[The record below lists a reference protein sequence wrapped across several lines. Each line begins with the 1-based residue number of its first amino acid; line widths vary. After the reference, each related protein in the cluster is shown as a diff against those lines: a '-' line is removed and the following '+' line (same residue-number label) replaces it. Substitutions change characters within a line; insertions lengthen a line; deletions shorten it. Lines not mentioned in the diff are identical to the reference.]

1 MNGLTIEMKQQT
13 VCVCVC
19 VSVCVCV
26 CECVCRSLKVPFQHF
41 LLFLHFHNH
50 VGCLCL
56 QLYPVRSLPP
66 ILSLSLVGCELRVN
80 GLKTFP
86 LVSQFQTRHTNGT
99 HKLLEVFAPPPSPA
113 GACQQVNRAFG
124 SEEVKVNVFS
134 AAGWARRTEILKRG
148 KNRGVFS
155 GRLLIFFKSFE
166 FFVNWLFSLQNKVS

>member
-1 MNGLTIEMKQQT
+1 MCK
-13 VCVCVC
+13 
-19 VSVCVCV
+19 
-26 CECVCRSLKVPFQHF
+26 SLKVPFQHF
-41 LLFLHFHNH
+41 LLFLHFHTH

-66 ILSLSLVGCELRVN
+66 ILSLSLVGCERRVN

-99 HKLLEVFAPPPSPA
+99 HKLLEVFVTPLSSPA

-134 AAGWARRTEILKRG
+134 AAGCARQTEILKRG

-155 GRLLIFFKSFE
+155 GRLLIFFTGQTVLE
-166 FFVNWLFSLQNKVS
+166 FFILWLF